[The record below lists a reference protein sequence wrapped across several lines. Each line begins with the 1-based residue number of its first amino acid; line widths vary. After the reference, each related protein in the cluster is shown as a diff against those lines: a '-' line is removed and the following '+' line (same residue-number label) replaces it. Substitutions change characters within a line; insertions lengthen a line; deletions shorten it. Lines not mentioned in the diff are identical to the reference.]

1 MRFHR
6 EEDILMFRLLSKKSS
21 RDEWAPM
28 MVVNTISDAIE
39 YMKAMDYVLDRIDNG
54 DWLYIKGAEP
64 LNEFKKVYKIANLI
78 PEGTKIIK
86 IERLLDNGREVDTA
100 NVLDMCLLAIQE
112 MIPKGEIQTLLVLKL
127 HRGEVKEL
135 TIDKGYLTGLR
146 FWFSKIEL
154 QYITEEHPEL
164 LEFLG

>member
-1 MRFHR
+1 
-6 EEDILMFRLLSKKSS
+6 MFRLLSKKSG
-21 RDEWAPM
+21 RDEWEPM
-28 MVVNTISDAIE
+28 MVTNTISDAIE
-39 YMKAMDYVLDRIDNG
+39 YMKAMDFILDKIDNG
-54 DWLYIKGAEP
+54 DWLYIKGVEP

-78 PEGTKIIK
+78 PEGTKIVK

-112 MIPKGEIQTLLVLKL
+112 MIPKGEIHTLLALKL
-127 HRGEVKEL
+127 NRGEIKEL

-154 QYITEEHPEL
+154 DYITRENPEL

>member
-1 MRFHR
+1 
-6 EEDILMFRLLSKKSS
+6 
-21 RDEWAPM
+21 
-28 MVVNTISDAIE
+28 MVTNTISDAIE
-39 YMKAMDYVLDRIDNG
+39 YMKAMDFILDKIENG

-78 PEGTKIIK
+78 PEGTKIVK

-112 MIPKGEIQTLLVLKL
+112 MIPKGEIQTLLALKL
-127 HRGEVKEL
+127 NRGEVKEL
-135 TIDKGYLTGLR
+135 TVDKGYLTGLR

-154 QYITEEHPEL
+154 DYIAKENPEL

>member
-1 MRFHR
+1 
-6 EEDILMFRLLSKKSS
+6 MFRLLSRKSG
-21 RDEWAPM
+21 RDEWEPM
-28 MVVNTISDAIE
+28 MVTNTISDAIE
-39 YMKAMDYVLDRIDNG
+39 YMKAMDFILDKIENG

-78 PEGTKIIK
+78 PEGTKIVK

-112 MIPKGEIQTLLVLKL
+112 MIPKGEIQTLLALKL
-127 HRGEVKEL
+127 NRGEVKEL
-135 TIDKGYLTGLR
+135 TVDNGYLTGLR

-154 QYITEEHPEL
+154 DYITRENPEL